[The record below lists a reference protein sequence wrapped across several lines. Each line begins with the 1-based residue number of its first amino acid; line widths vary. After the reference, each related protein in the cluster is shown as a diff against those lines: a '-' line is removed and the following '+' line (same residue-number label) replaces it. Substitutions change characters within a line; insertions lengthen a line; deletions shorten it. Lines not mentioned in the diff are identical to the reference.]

1 MALNLRRTL
10 KLAMILGALALAV
23 VVGKPFWQWCAQ
35 QWWQHAQQPS
45 PNVPSLQ
52 DTHDIYRAV
61 LAEQAKIFMPK
72 PPPIP
77 EKDAMKA
84 VDPVEPH
91 TAVTVFIAEQT
102 LLMNPDDADYGCA
115 WDANREHQKGD
126 LHLLE
131 TPAHSFL
138 VELCL
143 VNQEKHAIDLKTLSH
158 LPNVTVRPKESVM
171 PFIDWP
177 SFGEQYPNSIG
188 FVGFSRPVISDDE
201 QFALV
206 YVSHVCG
213 DHCGQTAIYWLSK
226 HGHSWRVK
234 KVLINSVS

>member
-1 MALNLRRTL
+1 MALNVRRML

-45 PNVPSLQ
+45 PNVPSPQ
-52 DTHDIYRAV
+52 DAHNIYRAV
-61 LAEQAKIFMPK
+61 LMEQAKTFMPK
-72 PPPIP
+72 PPPIS
-77 EKDAMKA
+77 EKDVMSER
-84 VDPVEPH
+84 DVEAH
-91 TAVTVFIAEQT
+91 RMVTVFVEEQT
-102 LLMNPDDADYGCA
+102 LSMNPDDADYGCV

-126 LHLLE
+126 LHLFE
-131 TPAHSFL
+131 TPANSFL

-143 VNQEKHAIDLKTLSH
+143 VNQEKHAIDLKSLSH
-158 LPNVTVRPKESVM
+158 LTNVTVRPKESVM
-171 PFIDWP
+171 PFVDWS
-177 SFGEQYPNSIG
+177 SFSEQHPNSIG
-188 FVGFSRPVISDDE
+188 FVGFSRPVVSDDE

-213 DHCGQTAIYWLSK
+213 DLCGQTAIYWLSK

-234 KVLINSVS
+234 KVFITSVS